1 MTLSFVKDSSYEAEK
16 GEFILKKVRY
26 LQKIM
31 AAEDAVKFIV
41 GMKFYGPE
49 ATLSADGAA
58 DYKSK
63 QAMTRQEA
71 AALLYLASKWSLV
84 P

>member
-1 MTLSFVKDSSYEAEK
+1 MAKVMLSMGAKPVEGTTAGDTDAW
-16 GEFILKKVRY
+16 
-26 LQKIM
+26 
-31 AAEDAVKFIV
+31 AEDAVTFIV
-41 GMKFYGPE
+41 GIKFYGPE
-49 ATLSADGAA
+49 VTLSADGAA

>member
-1 MTLSFVKDSSYEAEK
+1 MMAKVMLSMGAKTVEGSTAEDTD
-16 GEFILKKVRY
+16 
-26 LQKIM
+26 
-31 AAEDAVKFIV
+31 AWAEDAVKFIV

-49 ATLSADGAA
+49 VILSADGAA

-71 AALLYLASKWSLV
+71 AALLYLASKWSLA